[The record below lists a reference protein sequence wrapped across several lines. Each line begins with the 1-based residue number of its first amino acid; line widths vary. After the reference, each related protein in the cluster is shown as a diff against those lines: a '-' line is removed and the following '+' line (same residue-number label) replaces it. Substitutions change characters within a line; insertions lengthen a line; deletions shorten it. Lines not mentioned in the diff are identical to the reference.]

1 MIFEIDVAGRRRVL
15 TVEPLEPTG
24 PAGGR
29 FRVAVRMGE
38 TAHDPPTSRSAAPL
52 LNGGADLQ
60 VPNGGADLQVPNGGA
75 DLQVPN
81 GGADLQVGPAVPDEI
96 LDLDVRPTDLGLS
109 LIDRATGR
117 VVDVAVTER
126 GAGQWLLQFP
136 AGSITASVDGRLSGT
151 RGGAAGTAGAQRV
164 SAPMPGRVVRVLVQ
178 PGDEVTARQGLVVIE
193 AMKMENELTA
203 VRGGR
208 VREVTV
214 VPGAAVEAGRLLVV
228 IE

>member
-1 MIFEIDVAGRRRVL
+1 MIFEIEVAGRRRVL
-15 TVEPLEPTG
+15 TVEPLEPAG

-29 FRVAVRMGE
+29 FRVAVRTGE
-38 TAHDPPTSRSAAPL
+38 TAYDPPTSRSAAPFL
-52 LNGGADLQ
+52 
-60 VPNGGADLQVPNGGA
+60 
-75 DLQVPN
+75 N
-81 GGADLQVGPAVPDEI
+81 GGADLQVGPTAPDEI

-136 AGSITASVDGRLSGT
+136 AGSVTAIVDGRLSGT
-151 RGGAAGTAGAQRV
+151 RGVAAGASGAQRV

-178 PGDEVTARQGLVVIE
+178 PGDDVAARQGLVVIE

>member
-15 TVEPLEPTG
+15 TVEPLEPAG

-29 FRVAVRMGE
+29 FRVAVRTGE

-60 VPNGGADLQVPNGGA
+60 VGPVRDGGADLEVR
-75 DLQVPN
+75 D
-81 GGADLQVGPAVPDEI
+81 GGADLQVGPPVPDEI

-136 AGSITASVDGRLSGT
+136 AGSITAIVDGRLSGT
-151 RGGAAGTAGAQRV
+151 RGGTAGTSGAQRV

-214 VPGAAVEAGRLLVV
+214 APGAAVEAGRLLVV

>member
-1 MIFEIDVAGRRRVL
+1 MIFEINVAGSRHVL
-15 TVEPLEPTG
+15 SVEAIDAAGPT
-24 PAGGR
+24 GGR
-29 FRVAVRMGE
+29 FRVAVRTSE
-38 TAHDPPTSRSAAPL
+38 TEHAPPTSRSAAPF
-52 LNGGADLQ
+52 LNGA
-60 VPNGGADLQVPNGGA
+60 A

-81 GGADLQVGPAVPDEI
+81 GGADLQVGPAVPDEV
-96 LDLDVRPTDLGLS
+96 LDLDVRPTELGLS
-109 LIDRATGR
+109 LIDRVTGR
-117 VVDVAVTER
+117 VVDVAMTER

-136 AGSITASVDGRLSGT
+136 VGSITAIVAGRLTGT

-164 SAPMPGRVVRVLVQ
+164 TAPMPGRVVRVLVQ

-208 VREVTV
+208 IREVTV

>member
-52 LNGGADLQ
+52 LNE
-60 VPNGGADLQVPNGGA
+60 GADLQVPNGGA